1 MNPVTGQ
8 NATTSEYTSPPIQ
21 HATANFPVPQP
32 VHTMFNSLPLV
43 NHDQAMKRAKIQFSG
58 LGDLFIFYNQLMNA
72 MEQFCIY
79 LVPLTQV
86 KYQQS
91 LCPTKFHGIDIDT
104 YRK

>member
-43 NHDQAMKRAKIQFSG
+43 NHDQAMKRAKIQSVD
-58 LGDLFIFYNQLMNA
+58 LG
-72 MEQFCIY
+72 IY
-79 LVPLTQV
+79 SFFTI
-86 KYQQS
+86 S
-91 LCPTKFHGIDIDT
+91 
-104 YRK
+104 